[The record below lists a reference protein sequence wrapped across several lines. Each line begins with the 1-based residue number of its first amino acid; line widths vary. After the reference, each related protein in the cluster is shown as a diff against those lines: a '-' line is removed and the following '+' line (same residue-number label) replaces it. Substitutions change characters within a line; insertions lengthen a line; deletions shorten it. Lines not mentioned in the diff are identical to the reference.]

1 LCLSSHCEIAVTGL
15 QDKVRRS
22 ARLGLVLLLL
32 SAAGAGAAA
41 KAPRPDLVEAT
52 LSNPPATVPA
62 GTRFQVTDVTRN
74 RGRAKAR
81 ASATAFYLQKDGRR
95 TAIGFSNVSALK
107 AGKADSRTVAL
118 LVPLEA
124 DPGIYRLAACA
135 DSRHVVRESRE
146 ANNCRFAARP
156 VQVSKPL
163 PPPA

>member
-1 LCLSSHCEIAVTGL
+1 MTRL
-15 QDKVRRS
+15 QDNMRRS
-22 ARLGLVLLLL
+22 RRLALILLLL

-41 KAPRPDLVEAT
+41 KAPRADLVEAT

-62 GTRFQVTDVTRN
+62 GTRFQVTDVVRN

-81 ASATAFYLQKDGRR
+81 ASATAFYLQKDGGR
-95 TAIGFSNVSALK
+95 TVIGVSNVSALK
-107 AGKADSRTVAL
+107 AGKAHKRTATV

-124 DPGIYRLAACA
+124 DPGIYRLVACA
-135 DSRHVVRESRE
+135 DFRHVVRESRE

-163 PPPA
+163 PPPP

>member
-1 LCLSSHCEIAVTGL
+1 MTGL

-22 ARLGLVLLLL
+22 GRLGLVLLLL

-41 KAPRPDLVEAT
+41 KAPRPDLVEVT

-62 GTRFQVTDVTRN
+62 GTRFRVTEVVRN